1 MLLEMGDKN
10 RTRQRNG
17 TQSVASLVSLSL
29 LFDFSINFFETGQ
42 TMRGFHR
49 SYRAKCLFKY
59 GMKEEDIVSWYIWRQ
74 ACNIFWKDIFVMD
87 LKETYKCNNC
97 GPRPH
102 TLVVD
107 GIAMGIQTKQLKKY
121 MQNMK
126 TSAPYSSPSILQGSI
141 ETECL
146 LKTKQT
152 ATF

>member
-74 ACNIFWKDIFVMD
+74 ACNIFWKDIFTESA
-87 LKETYKCNNC
+87 L
-97 GPRPH
+97 RPIQSISRNVRMSVRLFVFLFVRH
-102 TLVVD
+102 TLETTLPE
-107 GIAMGIQTKQLKKY
+107 GLE
-121 MQNMK
+121 
-126 TSAPYSSPSILQGSI
+126 TSGRRAYR
-141 ETECL
+141 
-146 LKTKQT
+146 
-152 ATF
+152 